1 MKRHNETASSNKET
15 DPNAKGEG
23 FIMKEPDRIQLD
35 SFHMTILSDGAF
47 RVSRDFFLAG
57 GDPHEAEHYPEE
69 FEVALNF
76 ICLET
81 NRKRILID
89 TGFGETGGQESGHL
103 IHHLTQ
109 AGIKPDS
116 IDYVILSHSHLD
128 HTGGLLNNGKPA
140 FPNAVHLI
148 SEAEWLYAKQTPASE
163 QFRILSAVRPL
174 LKLLT
179 EDTELLPGL
188 KLIHTPRHTPG
199 HLTIELQTKD
209 GVCQIT
215 NDVFHIPES
224 ISNPKL
230 RVSLEHDPKEGEKT
244 RRLLA
249 RQAYNGQVL
258 LHGCH
263 FPYPGFGLIE
273 KQGSLFQWKPV
284 QYEKKTR

>member
-1 MKRHNETASSNKET
+1 
-15 DPNAKGEG
+15 
-23 FIMKEPDRIQLD
+23 MKEPYRMQLE
-35 SFHMTILSDGAF
+35 SFQMTILSDGAF

-57 GDPHEAEHYPEE
+57 GDSKETERYPEE
-69 FEVALNF
+69 FEAALNF
-76 ICLET
+76 ACLET
-81 NRKRILID
+81 NGKRILID

-103 IHHLTQ
+103 LHHLKQ

-128 HTGGLLNNGKPA
+128 HTGGLLKNGEPA
-140 FPNAVHLI
+140 FPNAVHLL
-148 SEAEWLYAKQTPASE
+148 SEAEWLYAKQTPASP
-163 QFRILSAVRPL
+163 QFHILSAVRPL

-188 KLIHTPRHTPG
+188 KLIHTPGHTPG
-199 HLTIELQTKD
+199 HLTIELHTKD
-209 GVCQIT
+209 GVCQII
-215 NDVFHIPES
+215 NDVFHTPES

-230 RVSLEHDPKEGEKT
+230 RVSLEHDPIEGEKT

-249 RQAYNGQVL
+249 RQAYNGQFL

-273 KQGSLFQWKPV
+273 KHGSFFQWKPV
-284 QYEKKTR
+284 LYEKKTR

>member
-1 MKRHNETASSNKET
+1 
-15 DPNAKGEG
+15 
-23 FIMKEPDRIQLD
+23 MKEPDRIQLD
-35 SFHMTILSDGAF
+35 SFQMTILSDGAF

-76 ICLET
+76 IYLET
-81 NRKRILID
+81 NGKRMLID
-89 TGFGETGGQESGHL
+89 TGFGETGGQESGYL

-174 LKLLT
+174 LKLLI

-188 KLIHTPRHTPG
+188 KLIHTPGHTPG

-230 RVSLEHDPKEGEKT
+230 RVSLEHDPIEGEKT

>member
-1 MKRHNETASSNKET
+1 
-15 DPNAKGEG
+15 
-23 FIMKEPDRIQLD
+23 MKEPYRMQLD
-35 SFHMTILSDGAF
+35 SFQMTILSDGAF

-57 GDPHEAEHYPEE
+57 GAPQETERYPEE

-76 ICLET
+76 VCLET
-81 NRKRILID
+81 SGKRILID
-89 TGFGETGGQESGHL
+89 TGFGETGGQKSGHL
-103 IHHLTQ
+103 IHYLKQ
-109 AGIKPDS
+109 AGIEPDS

-128 HTGGLLNNGKPA
+128 HTGGLLKNGEPA

-148 SEAEWLYAKQTPASE
+148 SEAEWLYAKQTPASP
-163 QFRILSAVRPL
+163 QFHILSAVRPL

-188 KLIHTPRHTPG
+188 KLIHTPGHTPG

-209 GVCQIT
+209 GVCQII

-230 RVSLEHDPKEGEKT
+230 RVSLEHDPIEGEKT

-249 RQAYNGQVL
+249 RQAYNGRVL